1 MAHLVH
7 RPQKGRGTD
16 REGIMTKIVV
26 IERNVFFR
34 AGIVQLLSGLTP
46 EVTVS
51 GHSYSDLDVEPDKTR
66 HATLVLLS
74 VSSPER
80 RDSLIAASNRAYS
93 PKSMILMSE
102 GEPATDSMQGLPAV
116 VAGLI
121 NKQSAPEVFLACVRV
136 VLAGGLCF
144 PQRIGDAPEIQHRPT
159 NIPDTE
165 ISSKSESKPVRA
177 GTEAAMLGL
186 TPRQYEVLVLLARGN
201 PIKAVARNLNIS
213 VATAKVHTDSVYQR
227 LGVHNRGEAIYA
239 ASARGA
245 RLGRATS
252 DPAPAAHFDGREG

>member
-1 MAHLVH
+1 
-7 RPQKGRGTD
+7 
-16 REGIMTKIVV
+16 
-26 IERNVFFR
+26 
-34 AGIVQLLSGLTP
+34 
-46 EVTVS
+46 
-51 GHSYSDLDVEPDKTR
+51 
-66 HATLVLLS
+66 
-74 VSSPER
+74 
-80 RDSLIAASNRAYS
+80 
-93 PKSMILMSE
+93 MILMSD
-102 GEPATDSMQGLPAV
+102 GEPTADSMQGLPAI

-144 PQRIGDAPEIQHRPT
+144 PQRAGNAPEMQHRPPH
-159 NIPDTE
+159 IPDMETPGHLDME
-165 ISSKSESKPVRA
+165 TSNKGESKSVRA
-177 GTEAAMLGL
+177 GNEAAMLGL

-245 RLGRATS
+245 RLGRATT
-252 DPAPAAHFDGREG
+252 DPIPTARFDGREG